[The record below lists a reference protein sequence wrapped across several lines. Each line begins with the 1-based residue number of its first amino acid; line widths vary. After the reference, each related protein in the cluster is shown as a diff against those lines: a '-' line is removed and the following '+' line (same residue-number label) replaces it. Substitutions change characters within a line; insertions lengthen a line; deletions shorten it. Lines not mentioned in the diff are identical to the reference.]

1 MKYISGSIQEL
12 LAFNIDTTKIWLHL
26 EILGPM
32 ALPQPPPHIFEM
44 IENRLT
50 SHPNDQKENS
60 NDIKCTLTSLIFYV
74 LHDDPFKPK
83 NRN

>member
-12 LAFNIDTTKIWLHL
+12 LVFNIDTSKIWLHL
-26 EILGPM
+26 KILGPM
-32 ALPQPPPHIFEM
+32 ALPQSPPQIFEI

-60 NDIKCTLTSLIFYV
+60 NDIKRTLTSLIFYE